1 MTGKTPKGGGKGGGD
16 TPAAGQPEPGYN
28 PYTARKP
35 DRAGGVSDV
44 AAMIAQAED
53 EASAQEFIGLG
64 DPFPGQPLDGIKPG
78 AWTPEDDGLPP
89 NCPILALGTEDG
101 YYFFLDTI
109 GQLRIL
115 KDSEFGQKALTSL
128 FQGRHMYLYW
138 AWPRKNADGE
148 VKGWRAEK
156 VTEDLMAACARK
168 GSWNA
173 SDRVRGRGLWT
184 DREGQ
189 LIAHCGDAL
198 MTRHGRTDLG
208 ELEGNIYPTRPATP
222 KPWPVSLAGK
232 PGPGLKLLPHFKSW
246 NWRRPELDPVLLI
259 GWLAAS
265 YLGAA
270 LKWRPSIVV
279 TGDKATGKSS
289 LQNDIKALFDGAL
302 LRSGDATA
310 AGIYQQLKFDCIG
323 VALDEFEAKA
333 DNRRQKAV
341 LELMRLSASGDD
353 MHRGGD
359 NHKGTSFSGRSAF
372 LFSMINVPSLE
383 PQDLSRMGILRLGKL
398 VAGQSKPDIPAE
410 ELARLG
416 RQILR
421 RIFDNWHRWPAT
433 YAAWR
438 EFLASCG
445 HDGRG
450 QDTFGVL
457 MACADMVIDEDAGE
471 LGIEIGPAA
480 ENYEAW
486 RPHLMA
492 SGLAEYEDAT
502 ANWRLCL
509 GHLLSQ
515 RIEAWRGGT
524 RHTVGEVLQDFWDE
538 AGLESVGDDP
548 MTPVKA
554 RKLLEQT
561 GLTLQKPDSKDG
573 HWGLFIPNQHPLLH
587 QIYKDTKW
595 AGELAAGTWSG
606 ALRDAPQA
614 MWTLSSARIHSDKK
628 KGTRF
633 HLNLLMTQEDEE

>member
-1 MTGKTPKGGGKGGGD
+1 VTGTTEGSGQEAASGPTHDPYAPRGKTS
-16 TPAAGQPEPGYN
+16 
-28 PYTARKP
+28 AR
-35 DRAGGVSDV
+35 GLSDV
-44 AAMIAQAED
+44 AALVAEAD
-53 EASAQEFIGLG
+53 GEASKAEFMALA
-64 DPFPGQPLDGIKPG
+64 DPQPGAAKDGIKPG
-78 AWTPEDDGLPP
+78 EWQPEHDGLPP
-89 NCPILALGTEDG
+89 ECPILALGTEDG

-128 FQGRHMYLYW
+128 FQGRHHYLYW
-138 AWPRKNADGE
+138 AWPRKNADGQ

-184 DREGQ
+184 DKEGQ

-198 MTRHGRTDLG
+198 ITRHGRIDLG
-208 ELEGNIYPTRPATP
+208 ELEGNIYPTRPAIP
-222 KPWPVSLAGK
+222 KPWPVSLSGR
-232 PGPGLKLLPHFKSW
+232 PGPAMALLPHLKSW

-259 GWLAAS
+259 GWIAAG

-289 LQNDIKALFDGAL
+289 LQNDIKHIFDGAL

-310 AGIYQQLKFDCIG
+310 AGIYQQLKFDCVG

-383 PQDLSRMGILRLGKL
+383 PQDLSRMGILRLSKL
-398 VAGQSKPDIPAE
+398 KSGQSKPDIPPD

-416 RQILR
+416 RQVLR

-457 MACADMVIDEDAGE
+457 MACADMVIDEDAAALGVE
-471 LGIEIGPAA
+471 LGPAA
-480 ENYEAW
+480 ENFEDW
-486 RPHLMA
+486 RQHLTA
-492 SGLAEYEDAT
+492 TGLAEYEDAT
-502 ANWRLCL
+502 ANWQLCL

-515 RIEAWRGGT
+515 RIDAWRGGT
-524 RHTVGEVLQDFWDE
+524 RHTIGEVLQDFWDE
-538 AGLESVGDDP
+538 AGLESESDDP
-548 MTPVKA
+548 MTATKA

-561 GLTLQKPDSKDG
+561 GLTLMKPGGKDG
-573 HWGLFIPNQHPLLH
+573 AWGLFIPNQHPLLH

-595 AGELAAGTWSG
+595 QGELAAGTWSG
-606 ALRDAPQA
+606 ALRDAPPD
-614 MWTLSSARIHSDKK
+614 MWELSSARIHSHKK

-633 HLNLLMTQEDEE
+633 HINALMKQDEEE